1 MTTKRFGELTPR
13 SRETLGMV
21 DGEEGGTERVHGHAS
36 HTAPNMCSGQD
47 PMRTVLAVSSVTR
60 RARTLAPVPGTSLL
74 DDAVRIWLARVLEK
88 HSISEVSRWM
98 GYQKS
103 RTQLRG
109 YLAREDLAFRV
120 EWIQRIAEGLGI
132 TPDAALL
139 EIRDIV
145 IRLREAAASPLPGRA
160 ARLAEQPEEPQ
171 QDPAAKK
178 AK

>member
-1 MTTKRFGELTPR
+1 MTAKRLGEIAPR
-13 SRETLGMV
+13 TGQPLGV
-21 DGEEGGTERVHGHAS
+21 VESEERGSERVDGHAS
-36 HTAPNMCSGQD
+36 QTAPYLCSGQD
-47 PMRTVLAVSSVTR
+47 PTRTVLAVSSVR
-60 RARTLAPVPGTSLL
+60 QRARTLAPVPGTSTL
-74 DDAVRIWLARVLEK
+74 DDAVRVWLARVLEK
-88 HSISEVSRWM
+88 HSVSEVSRWM

-109 YLAREDLAFRV
+109 YLNREDLAFRV

-171 QDPAAKK
+171 RGPSARK